1 MDLSLAMDMINNKVK
16 FGVRRLILC
25 YLETIEI
32 KSSNTFT
39 IIYKKLIKKAT
50 IVAPWWI
57 LTLSTRL
64 RNNSIHLANAI
75 LIKIS
80 FNKSYFYRR
89 SKLTIS
95 YDIGRNSYCHRLFSM
110 IPLNANYEFG
120 FRLLKYLHILLPKR
134 SKNFTRVTF
143 IAKITRRCVLF

>member
-50 IVAPWWI
+50 IVAP
-57 LTLSTRL
+57 
-64 RNNSIHLANAI
+64 
-75 LIKIS
+75 
-80 FNKSYFYRR
+80 
-89 SKLTIS
+89 
-95 YDIGRNSYCHRLFSM
+95 
-110 IPLNANYEFG
+110 
-120 FRLLKYLHILLPKR
+120 
-134 SKNFTRVTF
+134 
-143 IAKITRRCVLF
+143 